1 MRASAV
7 SIALLVLVL
16 MGCAANAPTEAP
28 GGAVVPSVVASP
40 SVVPAPAVHLSPSV
54 APPTFCPGRSW
65 PPYQLG
71 SIPGITATSK
81 DRATIEI
88 TNRTER
94 TYYYRVAGWQPAQF
108 ETCRALGEEEVEE
121 GPIAPGGTVQV
132 MIVAF
137 ADRMDVPITVA
148 FWDKPCGEGCQRAA
162 PIAAMLVARSPLEP
176 AAS

>member
-1 MRASAV
+1 MTIRGTPRALPAGQPKHAPIGASSAQ
-7 SIALLVLVL
+7 
-16 MGCAANAPTEAP
+16 
-28 GGAVVPSVVASP
+28 
-40 SVVPAPAVHLSPSV
+40 H
-54 APPTFCPGRSW
+54 
-65 PPYQLG
+65 
-71 SIPGITATSK
+71 
-81 DRATIEI
+81 
-88 TNRTER
+88 
-94 TYYYRVAGWQPAQF
+94 
-108 ETCRALGEEEVEE
+108 RALGEEEVEE